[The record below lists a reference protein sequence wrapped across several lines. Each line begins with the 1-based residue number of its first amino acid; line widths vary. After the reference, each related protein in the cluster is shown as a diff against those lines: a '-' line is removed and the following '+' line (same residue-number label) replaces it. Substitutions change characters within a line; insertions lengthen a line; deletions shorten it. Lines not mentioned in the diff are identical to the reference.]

1 LPEIVVFPAVGHGLE
16 IALPNGKESDIA
28 AKDIVHAN
36 TPGTYRK
43 AFPGLNRQ
51 RAQLIDAMAD
61 EYESGIGGIK
71 FFVRLFDD
79 EALHVHLPS
88 EFV

>member
-1 LPEIVVFPAVGHGLE
+1 
-16 IALPNGKESDIA
+16 
-28 AKDIVHAN
+28 
-36 TPGTYRK
+36 
-43 AFPGLNRQ
+43 
-51 RAQLIDAMAD
+51 MAD